1 MSQEVPRSSSV
12 GSEDA
17 VEPVRHWHPDFCS
30 PQLLEGLCIQDE
42 QESTLVLQEEEKGR
56 VSLQRPW
63 RPNLRR
69 TETPRLDSGNT

>member
-1 MSQEVPRSSSV
+1 M

-42 QESTLVLQEEEKGR
+42 QEGTLILQEEEKGR
-56 VSLQRPW
+56 VSLQWPW
-63 RPNLRR
+63 RPNLRS
-69 TETPRLDSGNT
+69 TETPRLPSGNT